1 LLKSSKTDANVL
13 ILGEN
18 GTGKFVFAEHIHQHS
33 DRKDKPFVHIDLGS
47 LSENLFE
54 SELWLCQRCFTDAK
68 TDTRFETADNGT
80 VLDEIGNIPYICNQ
94 NYCMF
99 YKQEKSL
106 RRKQTQKFKRKNHLG
121 NQQRY

>member
-1 LLKSSKTDANVL
+1 
-13 ILGEN
+13 
-18 GTGKFVFAEHIHQHS
+18 VFAEHIHQHS

-68 TDTRFETADNGT
+68 TDTPGRFETADNGT
-80 VLDEIGNIPYICNQ
+80 FLDEIGNIPYICNQ

-99 YKQEKSL
+99 YKQEKSRL
-106 RRKQTQKFKRKNHLG
+106 GESKPRNLKNHLG